1 MDLKYLKKIG
11 IYIVSAIISL
21 LLIAYILYHFIGSF
35 SKEVEYTP
43 AVVFTQN
50 ETVALDIYIMRSEQV
65 LYSASPG
72 EVSRIYEDGTKVAV
86 NTVVANIYG
95 GGTSSISSSIMALD
109 NKISILEDSN
119 MEDGMSVY
127 DTAAIDSR
135 IDELYYT
142 ILDKTAS
149 GDLEY
154 ALRKKDEL
162 LTQLNKR
169 QIIVNK
175 VTSYND
181 RILSLENQKLS
192 LTSQLDS
199 ITATVKTTGSGYF
212 YGTVDGYENIFSAS
226 RVDDMTIADFDEM
239 INSKPDDTLTDG
251 SRGES
256 VGKLVTDFTWYAAC
270 KVQKDMLRYFTE
282 GSSYRIV
289 FPFSSDTELTMK
301 LYRVISQTDRD
312 DVVLIFSCGSLPDNF
327 NFLRMQSVYLV
338 KESYTGY
345 KVPVSAVRMV
355 DGVQGVYVLD
365 GNVVRFKKIDALFE
379 SDGYLIVA
387 EQDILHDE
395 AYALKLGLYDMIITK
410 GRGMYE
416 GKIVD

>member
-11 IYIVSAIISL
+11 IYIVSAIVSL
-21 LLIAYILYHFIGSF
+21 LLIAYILYHLIESF
-35 SKEVEYTP
+35 GKEVEYTP
-43 AVVFTQN
+43 AMVVTQN
-50 ETVALDIYIMRSEQV
+50 ETIALDIYIMRSEQL
-65 LYSASPG
+65 LYSASTG
-72 EVSRIYEDGTKVAV
+72 EVGHVYADGTKVAV

-95 GGTSSISSSIMALD
+95 GGTSSISSRIMALD
-109 NKISILEDSN
+109 NKIAILEDSN
-119 MEDGMSVY
+119 MEDGISVY
-127 DTAAIDSR
+127 DTAAIDAR

-175 VTSYND
+175 VTSYDD
-181 RILSLENQKLS
+181 RILSLEKQKLA
-192 LTSQLDS
+192 LTSQLDN
-199 ITATVKTTGSGYF
+199 ITATVKSTASGYF
-212 YGTVDGYENIFSAS
+212 YSTVDGYENLFSAS

-239 INSKPDDTLTDG
+239 IRAQPDDSLTDG
-251 SRGES
+251 SRGET

-270 KVQKDMLRYFTE
+270 KVQKNMLRYFVE
-282 GSSYRIV
+282 GNSYQIV
-289 FPFSSDTELTMK
+289 FPFSSDTMLTLK
-301 LYRVISQTDRD
+301 LYRVISQTDLD
-312 DVVLIFSCGSLPDNF
+312 DVVLVFSCGTMPDNF

-355 DGVQGVYVLD
+355 NGEQGVYILD
-365 GNVVRFKKIDALFE
+365 GNVVRFKKIDALYE
-379 SDGYLIVA
+379 TDGYLVVA
-387 EQDILHDE
+387 EQDILNDE
-395 AYALKLGLYDMIITK
+395 DYASKLGLYDMIITK

-416 GKIVD
+416 GRIVS

>member
-11 IYIVSAIISL
+11 IYILSAIFSI
-21 LLIAYILYHFIGSF
+21 LLISYILYHLISSF
-35 SKEVEYTP
+35 GKEVAYEP
-43 AVVFTQN
+43 AVVITQN
-50 ETVALDIYIMRSEQV
+50 ETLALDVYIMRSERV

-72 EVSRIYEDGTKVAV
+72 EISRIYADGTKVA
-86 NTVVANIYG
+86 TGTAVANIYG

-109 NKISILEDSN
+109 NKIAILEDSN
-119 MEDGMSVY
+119 MGEGITVY

-142 ILDKTAS
+142 ILDKTAN

-175 VTSYND
+175 VTSYDD
-181 RILSLENQKLS
+181 RILSLENQKMS

-199 ITATVKTTGSGYF
+199 ITATVKSTGSGYF
-212 YGTVDGYENIFSAS
+212 YGTVDGYENIFSSS

-239 INSKPDDTLTDG
+239 ITSQPDSSLTDG
-251 SRGES
+251 TSGES

-270 KVQKDMLRYFTE
+270 KVQKDLLRYFAE
-282 GSSYRIV
+282 GRSYRIV

-312 DVVLIFSCGSLPDNF
+312 DVVLVFSCGQLPENF

-345 KVPVSAVRMV
+345 KVPVSALRMV
-355 DGVQGVYVLD
+355 DGDQGVYILD
-365 GNVVRFKKIDALFE
+365 GNVVRFRKVTPLYE
-379 SDGYLIVA
+379 NDGYLIVA
-387 EQDILHDE
+387 EQDILKDE
-395 AYALKLGLYDMIITK
+395 DYASKLGLYDMIITE

-416 GKIVD
+416 GKIID